1 MIYNLTLLK
10 VYNEVRTEL
19 YKNIIGLAQ
28 PYPMVEN
35 IWLNLSQRLIL
46 DI

>member
-28 PYPMVEN
+28 PYPMVKKFGSTLPN
-35 IWLNLSQRLIL
+35 G
-46 DI
+46 